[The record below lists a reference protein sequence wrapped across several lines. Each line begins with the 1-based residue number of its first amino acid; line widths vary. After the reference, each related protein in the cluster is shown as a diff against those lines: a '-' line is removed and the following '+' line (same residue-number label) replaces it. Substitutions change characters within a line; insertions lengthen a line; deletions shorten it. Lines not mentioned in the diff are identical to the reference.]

1 MRDKLFPGFRDRLLE
16 TIQLLEPVRSLDFD
30 DELYVDY
37 LAFITG
43 TVPQTAR
50 RWVDKQ
56 DPGLPDL
63 VSLATLCHVVGID
76 VNWMLGLTA
85 VRLPSVQGDDDWLQ
99 ELVCDIGRAGENL
112 VGMRVEDDGMAP
124 AIRRG
129 DWVLI
134 DPNERAWGHDGMY
147 ALQFKVAAGE
157 PAGLDTAKPSLLFV
171 DDERSILTALRAVF
185 RRGYRVSTTT
195 DADEAIRLIKQQRI
209 DVLVCDQR
217 MPQMAGTQLMEAAA
231 AVSPSTVRILM
242 TDYADQSTIL
252 DALNEVTAHRI
263 VLKPWNDE
271 RIRQVVNESILLA
284 KTLRR
289 ESAEAAQ
296 DRNDDGGCKVV
307 ELPLR
312 QRAVS
317 AAVDPAADGPAAVY
331 LDGPHD
337 QVGLRNIA
345 TRPDGGFTVFSN
357 DRCGETVV
365 TDESHAKAL
374 GIHVLGRVRLKIS
387 LTPT

>member
-16 TIQLLEPVRSLDFD
+16 TIQMLDPVRALDFD

-56 DPGLPDL
+56 DPGLPDM
-63 VSLATLCHVVGID
+63 VSLATLCHALGID
-76 VNWMLGLTA
+76 VNWMLGLTT
-85 VRLPSVQGDDDWLQ
+85 VRLPPVQGDDDWLQ
-99 ELVCDIGRAGENL
+99 ELVSDICRAGENL
-112 VGMRVEDDGMAP
+112 VGMRVEDDSMAP
-124 AIRRG
+124 DIRHG

-134 DPNERAWGHDGMY
+134 DPNERAWGHDGLY
-147 ALQFKVAAGE
+147 ALQFKVAAVE
-157 PAGLDTAKPSLLFV
+157 PAGLDTVKPSLLFV
-171 DDERSILTALRAVF
+171 DDERSILTALRTVF

-195 DADEAIRLIKQQRI
+195 DADEAIRLMKQQRI

-217 MPQMAGTQLMEAAA
+217 MPHMAGTELMKAAA

-271 RIRQVVNESILLA
+271 KIRQVVNESILLA

-289 ESAEAAQ
+289 ESSETAQ
-296 DRNDDGGCKVV
+296 DRSADERCTVV

-312 QRAVS
+312 QRAVC
-317 AAVDPAADGPAAVY
+317 AAKDSAADGPVDAYV
-331 LDGPHD
+331 DGPHD
-337 QVGLRNIA
+337 AVSLRKIA
-345 TRPDGGFTVFSN
+345 TRPDGGFTLFSN
-357 DRCGETVV
+357 DSGGETVV
-365 TDESHAKAL
+365 ADESHVRAL
-374 GIHVLGRVRLKIS
+374 GIRLVGRVKLKIS
-387 LTPT
+387 LTPK